1 MHRSVYMLMLTGAAA
16 LSLLGLTAAPVQA
29 QDTLVL
35 KAQVTDGDGRITL
48 GDLFDN
54 AGPAADVVVGTRVGP
69 IAVLDA
75 GEVQARARQA
85 GQSWPNPQGLRR
97 IIVSAGADGA
107 SATQIR
113 AGADGASATQIR
125 AEAGRT
131 KEVLVFTRAL
141 SAGEIVAPTDIA
153 WQPVQAHLTGGS
165 LISDPE
171 TAIGKTVRTPV
182 REGGVVRPGDLTAPV
197 VVKRTEMV
205 KVSWQL
211 NGISLSMT
219 GPAQKDGAIGDL
231 ILVQNPQSK
240 KLIEAVVTGPG
251 SAAAGDTAQNLRAR
265 ALYSSR

>member
-69 IAVLDA
+69 SAVLDA
-75 GEVQARARQA
+75 GEVQGRVRQA

-97 IIVSAGADGA
+97 IIVS
-107 SATQIR
+107 

-141 SAGEIVAPTDIA
+141 SAGEIVAPTDVA

-197 VVKRTEMV
+197 VVRRTEMV

-219 GPAQKDGAIGDL
+219 GPSQKDGAIGDL

>member
-54 AGPAADVVVGTRVGP
+54 AGPAADVVVGTRIGP
-69 IAVLDA
+69 SAVLDA

-97 IIVSAGADGA
+97 IIVS
-107 SATQIR
+107 

>member
-16 LSLLGLTAAPVQA
+16 LSLLGLTPAPVQA

-54 AGPAADVVVGTRVGP
+54 AGPAADVVVGTRIGP
-69 IAVLDA
+69 SAVLDA

-97 IIVSAGADGA
+97 IIVS
-107 SATQIR
+107 

-171 TAIGKTVRTPV
+171 IAIGKTVRTPV